1 MNMNEAMRLET
12 ILYLCKEF
20 FLGKIHCIENKE
32 VQQYCNMSKILTTE
46 QDVLIIVPALIS
58 DNLGNS
64 KKLL

>member
-1 MNMNEAMRLET
+1 MNEAMRLET

-32 VQQYCNMSKILTTE
+32 VQQYCSMLKILTTE

-58 DNLGNS
+58 DHLRNS
-64 KKLL
+64 KKWL

>member
-12 ILYLCKEF
+12 VLFLCKEF

-46 QDVLIIVPALIS
+46 QDVSTIVPALIS
-58 DNLGNS
+58 DHLGNS
-64 KKLL
+64 KKWL

>member
-58 DNLGNS
+58 DHLGNS

>member
-1 MNMNEAMRLET
+1 MNEAVRLET

-46 QDVLIIVPALIS
+46 QDVLTI
-58 DNLGNS
+58 
-64 KKLL
+64 

>member
-12 ILYLCKEF
+12 VLFLCKEF

-46 QDVLIIVPALIS
+46 QDVLTIVPALIS
-58 DNLGNS
+58 DHLRNS
-64 KKLL
+64 KKWL